1 MEALHSLA
9 NVPKSW
15 PLARLTIPLSAASK
29 HLERLLEGHCMEVLV
44 TNSNPDSQLHFVRKF
59 AKDLVVVFALHLA
72 ETISALFRHVL
83 NHPSK
88 VLYDPETEPL
98 FLPLFWFYPIYR
110 EMLNSAARHRP
121 SKPMELR
128 RAASG
133 LVKVICRTADS
144 RPGGKGQKPDK
155 PKKKNGLLASFGDW
169 FGSINMMNILYI
181 WFPASWGPS
190 VVEAIQK
197 RNETWLAKNPI
208 VRDPYIFNRTEAAMG
223 SLSRE
228 VTCKIQKWN
237 IKADGF
243 HPILVANAR
252 VDWLALKDDDI
263 TKKFPI
269 LLEGILQDVFSQRA
283 SSAWQGAQP
292 QKLTV
297 SMLLPGTSAASEW
310 RDLLQSRRQF
320 WPTLTTRHASLA
332 PVCTEALQRERHQM
346 QAKHLWY
353 NMDIRWVDLEE
364 KLQVL
369 APTGLTR
376 EDIWKHLFLT
386 KQRKNP
392 FVEGCYTGEDL
403 EDVKRQW
410 EAKKLYF
417 LDYKKDGK
425 RPPCID
431 LAMALH
437 GFGIDNIG
445 AQHAI
450 EGSKALHARRWQ
462 TKDGTYRLKRRALP
476 DVRDAPPGYDNA
488 AASSTDAN
496 PKWRNWDEDY
506 AMGYQLHP

>member
-1 MEALHSLA
+1 MTYLRGGSVTL
-9 NVPKSW
+9 PS
-15 PLARLTIPLSAASK
+15 IPLSAASK
-29 HLERLLEGHCMEVLV
+29 QLERLLEEHCMEVLV
-44 TNSNPDSQLHFVRKF
+44 TNSNPDLQLHCVRKF

-88 VLYDPETEPL
+88 VLCDPETEPL

-110 EMLNSAARHRP
+110 EMLNSASRHRP

-144 RPGGKGQKPDK
+144 CPGGKGQKPDK
-155 PKKKNGLLASFGDW
+155 PKKKTGLLASFGDW

-297 SMLLPGTSAASEW
+297 SMLLPGTSTASEW

-332 PVCTEALQRERHQM
+332 PVCTEALQRERRQM

-353 NMDIRWVDLEE
+353 NLDIRWVDLEE

-417 LDYKKDGK
+417 LDYKKDGT

-437 GFGIDNIG
+437 GFGIDNIA

-476 DVRDAPPGYDNA
+476 DVRDAPLGYDNA
-488 AASSTDAN
+488 AASSTDAK

>member
-1 MEALHSLA
+1 
-9 NVPKSW
+9 
-15 PLARLTIPLSAASK
+15 
-29 HLERLLEGHCMEVLV
+29 
-44 TNSNPDSQLHFVRKF
+44 
-59 AKDLVVVFALHLA
+59 
-72 ETISALFRHVL
+72 
-83 NHPSK
+83 
-88 VLYDPETEPL
+88 
-98 FLPLFWFYPIYR
+98 
-110 EMLNSAARHRP
+110 
-121 SKPMELR
+121 
-128 RAASG
+128 
-133 LVKVICRTADS
+133 
-144 RPGGKGQKPDK
+144 
-155 PKKKNGLLASFGDW
+155 
-169 FGSINMMNILYI
+169 MNILYI

-197 RNETWLAKNPI
+197 RNETWLAKKPV
-208 VRDPYIFNRTEAAMG
+208 VRDPYIFNRAEAAMG

-237 IKADGF
+237 INADGF

-297 SMLLPGTSAASEW
+297 SMLLPGTSTASEW
-310 RDLLQSRRQF
+310 RDLLQSRCQF

-332 PVCTEALQRERHQM
+332 PVCTEALQRERRQM

-353 NMDIRWVDLEE
+353 NLDIRWVDLEN

-392 FVEGCYTGEDL
+392 FVEGSYTGEDL

-417 LDYKKDGK
+417 LDYKKDGT

-437 GFGIDNIG
+437 GFGIDNIA

-462 TKDGTYRLKRRALP
+462 TKDGTYRLKRHALP
-476 DVRDAPPGYDNA
+476 DVRDAPLGYDNA

-506 AMGYQLHP
+506 ALGYQLHP

>member
-1 MEALHSLA
+1 MDGWKLK
-9 NVPKSW
+9 VGDQ
-15 PLARLTIPLSAASK
+15 
-29 HLERLLEGHCMEVLV
+29 EREDGLPRCGDAEGHSGGCLH
-44 TNSNPDSQLHFVRKF
+44 PD
-59 AKDLVVVFALHLA
+59 APPDDLNKGKQEKKEGGDGTGKRHSGEFLDPGSVPEDVKEDDLPASVVKELDLQNQRWKERIAG
-72 ETISALFRHVL
+72 ISAVEVVNLTLCTSIKSRHT
-83 NHPSK
+83 
-88 VLYDPETEPL
+88 PEVQRAISTTYVRLQGLQLPVYRCHSDRAREFTGKML
-98 FLPLFWFYPIYR
+98 RDWFLAHDIEHTTTAADESAGNGRAESETARIKPHQASSQCLKGSTDLLATGSMPCQRGALQKGSSVYPIYR
-110 EMLNSAARHRP
+110 EMLNSASRHRP
-121 SKPMELR
+121 SKSMELR

-144 RPGGKGQKPDK
+144 RPGGKGQKPGK
-155 PKKKNGLLASFGDW
+155 PKKKDGLLASFSDW

-208 VRDPYIFNRTEAAMG
+208 VRDPYIFNRAEAAMG

-320 WPTLTTRHASLA
+320 WPTLLS
-332 PVCTEALQRERHQM
+332 C
-346 QAKHLWY
+346 
-353 NMDIRWVDLEE
+353 
-364 KLQVL
+364 
-369 APTGLTR
+369 
-376 EDIWKHLFLT
+376 
-386 KQRKNP
+386 
-392 FVEGCYTGEDL
+392 
-403 EDVKRQW
+403 
-410 EAKKLYF
+410 
-417 LDYKKDGK
+417 
-425 RPPCID
+425 PCV
-431 LAMALH
+431 
-437 GFGIDNIG
+437 
-445 AQHAI
+445 
-450 EGSKALHARRWQ
+450 
-462 TKDGTYRLKRRALP
+462 YRSP
-476 DVRDAPPGYDNA
+476 
-488 AASSTDAN
+488 ST
-496 PKWRNWDEDY
+496 
-506 AMGYQLHP
+506 